1 MADRAELTALQYMNT
16 LPENRRLEFQM
27 TYQAG
32 KKNRQT
38 ALLLSLFLGTFGVD
52 RFYLGQTLP
61 GVLKLLTFGACG
73 VWTFIDWFLIMGSAD
88 RMNMDSLRQLRA
100 AYPS

>member
-1 MADRAELTALQYMNT
+1 
-16 LPENRRLEFQM
+16 M

-38 ALLLSLFLGTFGVD
+38 ALILSLFLGTFGVD

-73 VWTFIDWFLIMGSAD
+73 VWTFLDWFLIMGSAD
-88 RMNMDSLRQLRA
+88 RMNMDSLRHLRA
-100 AYPS
+100 AYPTALPPGPP